1 MHLPKSQ
8 EQIIMAK
15 RKHEQ
20 NRFFSQVLGNLP
32 CVERFDWS
40 LFLLDFGRL
49 TVHIKITD
57 VDDSFECRDRDEAPG
72 IDGILRETLLLPGGF
87 YLFATMIGW

>member
-1 MHLPKSQ
+1 MNK
-8 EQIIMAK
+8 ID
-15 RKHEQ
+15 
-20 NRFFSQVLGNLP
+20 FFSQVLGNLP

-87 YLFATMIGW
+87 YLFATMVGW